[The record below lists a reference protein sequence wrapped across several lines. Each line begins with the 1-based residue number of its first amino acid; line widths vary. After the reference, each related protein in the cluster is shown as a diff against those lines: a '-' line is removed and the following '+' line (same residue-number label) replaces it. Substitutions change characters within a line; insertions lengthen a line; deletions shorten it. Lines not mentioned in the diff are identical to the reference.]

1 MFAATRPQP
10 NHPAEPPAA
19 AIAAVPDSSAI
30 PTLLPR
36 TSDFRRQQRALP
48 LGTDTLAGSTRLS
61 SLDPLLLK
69 DLARFEARARAG
81 DGLELLEVLAAAVRH
96 NRTLRLMVAH
106 GEHLLPLTVRPRER
120 EVRAP
125 LAAVAFEALDW
136 PALRVLQVE
145 PAGPPAS
152 TAAQPATPLGPVL
165 WALALRGAR
174 AELLPEIAGPA
185 AYRIAPTTDLAA
197 LALSSTL
204 AAAVARLQREA
215 AALDDIARWPGLNR
229 ERAMRLLNGLYLQA
243 GLIVSR
249 AHPAAS

>member
-1 MFAATRPQP
+1 M
-10 NHPAEPPAA
+10 
-19 AIAAVPDSSAI
+19 PDRRAI
-30 PTLLPR
+30 PTLLAR
-36 TSDFRRQQRALP
+36 SSDFRRQQRLQP
-48 LGTDTLAGSTRLS
+48 LGKDTLAGSTRLS

-69 DLARFEARARAG
+69 DLQRFEATARAG

-96 NRTLRLMVAH
+96 NRALRLMVEH

-120 EVRAP
+120 VVRAP
-125 LAAVAFEALDW
+125 LAAAAFDTLDW

-145 PAGPPAS
+145 PAGPPFS
-152 TAAQPATPLGPVL
+152 TDDQPTTPLGPVL

-174 AELLPEIAGPA
+174 AELLPEITGPA

-197 LALSSTL
+197 LALGDTL
-204 AAAVARLQREA
+204 GPAVQRLQREA
-215 AALDDIARWPGLNR
+215 ASLDDIARWPGLNR
-229 ERAMRLLNGLYLQA
+229 ERATRLLNGVYLQA

>member
-1 MFAATRPQP
+1 MFAATRP
-10 NHPAEPPAA
+10 EPPDALR
-19 AIAAVPDSSAI
+19 AI

-36 TSDFRRQQRALP
+36 SSDFRRQQRALP
-48 LGTDTLAGSTRLS
+48 LGTDTLAGATRLS

-69 DLARFEARARAG
+69 DLQRFEARARAG
-81 DGLELLEVLAAAVRH
+81 EGLELLEVLAAAVRH
-96 NRTLRLMVAH
+96 NRALRLMVEH

-120 EVRAP
+120 QVRAP
-125 LAAVAFEALDW
+125 LPAAAFDALDW

-152 TAAQPATPLGPVL
+152 TETQPTTPLGPVL

-174 AELLPEIAGPA
+174 AELLPEIVGPA

-197 LALSSTL
+197 LELSGALGE
-204 AAAVARLQREA
+204 AVARLKREN
-215 AALDDIARWPGLNR
+215 AALDAIARWPGMSR
-229 ERAMRLLNGLYLQA
+229 ERATRLLNGLYLQA

-249 AHPAAS
+249 AHPAAG

>member
-1 MFAATRPQP
+1 MFAATHPQP
-10 NHPAEPPAA
+10 PEPLPRAGGGA
-19 AIAAVPDSSAI
+19 PDSSAI

-36 TSDFRRQQRALP
+36 SSDFRRQQRALP
-48 LGTDTLAGSTRLS
+48 LGTDTLAGATRLS

-69 DLARFEARARAG
+69 DLQRFEARARAG

-96 NRTLRLMVAH
+96 NRALRLMVEH
-106 GEHLLPLTVRPRER
+106 GVHLLPLTVRPRER
-120 EVRAP
+120 LVRAP
-125 LAAVAFEALDW
+125 LPAAAFDALHW
-136 PALRVLQVE
+136 PTLRVLQVE

-152 TAAQPATPLGPVL
+152 TEAQPATPLGPVL
-165 WALALRGAR
+165 WALALFGAR

-197 LALSSTL
+197 LDLGGALGT
-204 AAAVARLQREA
+204 AVQRLQREA
-215 AALDDIARWPGLNR
+215 AALDDIARWPGLSR

-249 AHPAAS
+249 AHPAAG

>member
-1 MFAATRPQP
+1 MFAATRPLP
-10 NHPAEPPAA
+10 PEPPAGA
-19 AIAAVPDSSAI
+19 SPDSRAI

-36 TSDFRRQQRALP
+36 SSDFRRQQRASP
-48 LGTDTLAGSTRLS
+48 LGTDTLAGATRLS

-69 DLARFEARARAG
+69 DLQRFEARARAG

-96 NRTLRLMVAH
+96 GRALRLMVEH
-106 GEHLLPLTVRPRER
+106 GEHLLPLSVRPRER
-120 EVRAP
+120 LVRAP
-125 LAAVAFEALDW
+125 LAAAGFDTLHW

-152 TAAQPATPLGPVL
+152 TEAQPATPLGPVL
-165 WALALRGAR
+165 WALALHGAR

-197 LALSSTL
+197 LDLGGALGE
-204 AAAVARLQREA
+204 AVARLQREA
-215 AALDDIARWPGLNR
+215 ASLDAIARWPGMNR
-229 ERAMRLLNGLYLQA
+229 ERATRLLNGLYLQA